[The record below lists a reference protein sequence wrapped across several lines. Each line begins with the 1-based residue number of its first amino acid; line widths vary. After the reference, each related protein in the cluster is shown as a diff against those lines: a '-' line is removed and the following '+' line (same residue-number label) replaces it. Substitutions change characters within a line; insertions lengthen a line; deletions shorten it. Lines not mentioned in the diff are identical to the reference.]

1 MHKLKLHP
9 EMLRVESFATD
20 AMDPAPRGTVDAY
33 AKPTQL
39 ATGCPI
45 VPESQNCPA
54 TYNQAATCAYSCD
67 GGCFPLTSVCEPW
80 P

>member
-9 EMLRVESFATD
+9 EMLRVESFAVTS
-20 AMDPAPRGTVDAY
+20 AAGAARGTVDAH
-33 AKPTQL
+33 AKPTQP

-54 TYNQAATCAYSCD
+54 TIYQVATCQYSCD
-67 GGCFPLTSVCEPW
+67 GGCFPLTSTCEP
-80 P
+80 

>member
-9 EMLRVESFATD
+9 EMLHVESFSTD
-20 AMDPAPRGTVDAY
+20 ATAPAARGTVDAH

-39 ATGCPI
+39 ATGCPVI
-45 VPESQNCPA
+45 VPESETCPA

-67 GGCFPLTSVCEPW
+67 GGCFPLTFTCEP
-80 P
+80 